1 MNQYTNMAG
10 VKIEVLDFG
19 TPDYEVIIGQGNFTI
34 KTIEDLYD
42 AVYSSIPGAKF
53 GAAMNEAK
61 PKVVRVTGTD
71 EELKKIAAD
80 IALKIGAGHVFV
92 VVMRGAFPIHVLNA
106 IKSIPTVA
114 CVYLATSNPFQV
126 IVAETD
132 LGRSVI
138 GVVDGTPADHV
149 ESEEEKKERKE
160 LVRKFGYF
168 GD

>member
-1 MNQYTNMAG
+1 MA
-10 VKIEVLDFG
+10 VKFEVLDFG
-19 TPDYEVIIGQGNFTI
+19 TPNYEVIIGQGNFTI

-42 AVYSSIPGAKF
+42 AVYSSIPNAKF

-71 EELKKIAAD
+71 EELKRIAAD

-92 VVMRGAFPIHVLNA
+92 VVLRGSFPIHVMNA
-106 IKSIPTVA
+106 IKSLPTVA
-114 CVYLATSNPFQV
+114 TIYLATSNPFQV

-132 LGRSVI
+132 LGRAVV
-138 GVVDGTPADHV
+138 GVVDGTPADHI
-149 ESEEEKKERKE
+149 ENDDERKQRKE

>member
-1 MNQYTNMAG
+1 MVTLK
-10 VKIEVLDFG
+10 VIDFG

-34 KTIEDLYD
+34 KTIEDIYD
-42 AVYSSIPGAKF
+42 AVYSSIPNARF

-61 PKVVRVTGTD
+61 PRVVRVTGTD

-92 VVMRGAFPIHVLNA
+92 VVLRDAFPIHVLNA
-106 IKSIPTVA
+106 IKSLPTVA
-114 CVYLATSNPFQV
+114 TIYLATSNPFQV
-126 IVAETD
+126 IVAETE
-132 LGRSVI
+132 LGRAVV
-138 GVVDGTPADHV
+138 GVVDGTPANHV
-149 ESEEEKKERKE
+149 ENEEEKKQRKE

>member
-1 MNQYTNMAG
+1 MAEL
-10 VKIEVLDFG
+10 KIEVLDFG

-42 AVYSSIPGAKF
+42 TVYSSVPNARF

-61 PKVVRVTGTD
+61 PRVVRVTGTD
-71 EELKKIAAD
+71 EELKKIAAE

-92 VVMRGAFPIHVLNA
+92 VVLRGSFPIHVLNA
-106 IKSIPTVA
+106 IKSLPTVA
-114 CVYLATSNPFQV
+114 TVYLATSNPFQV
-126 IVAETD
+126 IVAETT
-132 LGRSVI
+132 LGRAVL
-138 GVVDGTPADHV
+138 GVVDGSAVDHV
-149 ESEEEKKERKE
+149 ESEEEKKQRKE

>member
-1 MNQYTNMAG
+1 MAEL
-10 VKIEVLDFG
+10 KIHVLDFG
-19 TPDYEVIIGQGNFTI
+19 TPGCEVIIGQGNFTI

-42 AVYSSIPGAKF
+42 AVYSSVPGAKF

-61 PKVVRVTGTD
+61 PRVVRVTGTD
-71 EELKKIAAD
+71 EELKKVAAD

-92 VVMRGAFPIHVLNA
+92 IALRDAFPIHVLNA
-106 IKSIPTVA
+106 VKQLPTVA
-114 CVYLATSNPFQV
+114 NVYLATSNPFQV

-132 LGRSVI
+132 LGRAVI

-149 ESEEEKKERKE
+149 ESEEEKRERKE

>member
-1 MNQYTNMAG
+1 MAE

-42 AVYSSIPGAKF
+42 AVYSSVPGAKF

-71 EELKKIAAD
+71 EELKRIAAD

-92 VVMRGAFPIHVLNA
+92 VVMRGSFPIHVLNA
-106 IKSIPTVA
+106 IKQIPTVA

-138 GVVDGTPADHV
+138 GVVDGTPANHV
-149 ESEEEKKERKE
+149 ESEEERKERKE

>member
-1 MNQYTNMAG
+1 MKT
-10 VKIEVLDFG
+10 EVIDFG

-42 AVYSSIPGAKF
+42 AIYSSIPNAKF

-61 PKVVRVTGTD
+61 PRVVRVTGTD

-92 VVMRGAFPIHVLNA
+92 IVLRGSFPIHVLNA
-106 IKSIPTVA
+106 IKSLPTVV
-114 CVYLATSNPFQV
+114 CIYLATSNPFQV
-126 IVAETD
+126 IVAETE
-132 LGRSVI
+132 LGRAVI
-138 GVVDGTPADHV
+138 GVVDGTAVDHI
-149 ESEEEKKERKE
+149 ESEEEKSQRKE

>member
-1 MNQYTNMAG
+1 MAG
-10 VKIEVLDFG
+10 PKIEVLDFG

-34 KTIEDLYD
+34 KTIEDIYD
-42 AVYSSIPGAKF
+42 AVYSSVPGAKF

-61 PKVVRVTGTD
+61 PKVVRTTGTD
-71 EELKKIAAD
+71 EELQKIAAD

-106 IKSIPTVA
+106 IKQIPTVA

-149 ESEEEKKERKE
+149 ESDEEKKERKD

-168 GD
+168 GG

>member
-1 MNQYTNMAG
+1 MA
-10 VKIEVLDFG
+10 VKFEVLDFG

-42 AVYSSIPGAKF
+42 AVYSSIPNAKF

-61 PKVVRVTGTD
+61 PKIVRVTGTD
-71 EELKKIAAD
+71 EELKRIAAD

-92 VVMRGAFPIHVLNA
+92 VVLRGAFPIHVMNA
-106 IKSIPTVA
+106 LKSLPTVA
-114 CVYLATSNPFQV
+114 TIYLATSNPFQV

-132 LGRSVI
+132 LGRAVV

-149 ESEEEKKERKE
+149 EDDGERKQRKE

>member
-1 MNQYTNMAG
+1 MVG
-10 VKIEVLDFG
+10 VKIEVVDFG

-34 KTIEDLYD
+34 KTIEDIYD
-42 AVYSSIPGAKF
+42 AIYSSVPGAKF

-92 VVMRGAFPIHVLNA
+92 ITLRDAFPIHVLNA
-106 IKSIPTVA
+106 IKQIPTVA
-114 CVYLATSNPFQV
+114 NIYLATSNPFQV
-126 IVAETD
+126 LVAETD
-132 LGRSVI
+132 LGRAVI

-149 ESEEEKKERKE
+149 ESEEEKKGRKE

>member
-1 MNQYTNMAG
+1 MA
-10 VKIEVLDFG
+10 VKFEVLDFG
-19 TPDYEVIIGQGNFTI
+19 TPNYEVIIGQGNFTI

-42 AVYSSIPGAKF
+42 AVYSSIPNAKF

-71 EELKKIAAD
+71 EELKRIAAD

-92 VVMRGAFPIHVLNA
+92 VVLRGSFPIHVMNA
-106 IKSIPTVA
+106 LKSLPTVA
-114 CVYLATSNPFQV
+114 TIYLATSNPFQV
-126 IVAETD
+126 IVAETE
-132 LGRSVI
+132 LGRAVV
-138 GVVDGTPADHV
+138 GVVDGTPADHI
-149 ESEEEKKERKE
+149 ENDDERKQRKE